1 MARHH
6 PLYLT
11 SDCLRWYRRDAGR
24 VELLER
30 FDADERGVAAF
41 SARLA
46 AKSHHDQYSLLIDV
60 ADEGFNQEL
69 VPSIRGRD
77 RAAMLE
83 RKLAQQFYGSNYT
96 AALSLGRE
104 KHGRRDE
111 RLLLAA
117 LTRPAQIDP
126 WINAMIA
133 ARIRVRG
140 VHSVPL
146 LLDRVMARS
155 RIPMTS
161 YLLVNLSP
169 AGIRQTYFNQGRVRF
184 SRLAGSNN
192 RRFDASLD
200 AAGEEIRKT
209 LAYLSTQRLTAR
221 GERPPVVALVGAEQF
236 DRLKQHLER
245 DGELTVRLA
254 ELERLRTSYG
264 GAGGAQAPGDSVP
277 LLLDA
282 LGSELQ
288 CAQIGGE
295 SVLRFQKL
303 HQLRKGLYLGAAGV
317 LAVSTGVYLL
327 GFVETIGL
335 RSEARELQRLV
346 GSEDRRHAELM
357 QRLPPMPAPI
367 AEMRQL
373 IDAAEQI
380 ETGRVSPLSV
390 YRAVASALDQLPD
403 IRLERLEWRIVD
415 RNDEVQEGKVT
426 VIAELGLPMRMAG
439 DQRGMVETSER
450 FVVELG
456 RSTGG
461 KVRLTRRPVDLQSTQ
476 TLRVRDDSNQG
487 SPARAP
493 SFEVEFMLSGKTS
506 G

>member
-11 SDCLRWYRRDAGR
+11 SDCLRWYRRDSGR

-30 FDADERGVAAF
+30 FDADESGVAAF

-46 AKSHHDQYSLLIDV
+46 ANSRHDQYSLLIDV

-83 RKLAQQFYGSNYT
+83 RKLAQQFYGSSYT
-96 AALSLGRE
+96 TALSLGRE

-140 VHSVPL
+140 VRSVPL

-155 RIPMTS
+155 RIPATS
-161 YLLVNLSP
+161 YLLVSFSP
-169 AGIRQTYFNQGRVRF
+169 AGIRQTYFSQGRVRF
-184 SRLAGSNN
+184 SRLSGSHDS
-192 RRFDASLD
+192 RFDASLD
-200 AAGEEIRKT
+200 AAGEETRKT

-221 GERPPVVALVGAEQF
+221 GERLPVVALVGAEQF

-245 DGELTVRLA
+245 SGELTVRLA
-254 ELERLRTSYG
+254 ELERLRSTYG
-264 GAGGAQAPGDSVP
+264 GASGAQAPGDSVP

-282 LGSELQ
+282 LGTELQ
-288 CAQIGGE
+288 CAQIGGDA
-295 SVLRFQKL
+295 VLRFQKL

-317 LAVSTGVYLL
+317 LAVSAGVYLL
-327 GFVETIGL
+327 GFVETVGL

-367 AEMRQL
+367 SEMRQL
-373 IDAAEQI
+373 INAAEQI
-380 ETGRVSPLSV
+380 ESGRVPALSV

-403 IRLERLEWRIVD
+403 VRLERLEWRIVD
-415 RNDEVQEGKVT
+415 SAEQTQDGSVT
-426 VIAELGLPMRMAG
+426 VIAELGLPVRMAG
-439 DQRGMVETSER
+439 DQRGMVEISER
-450 FVVELG
+450 FVTELE
-456 RSTGG
+456 RSIGG
-461 KVRLTRRPVDLQSTQ
+461 QVRLTRRPVDLQSTQ
-476 TLRVRDDSNQG
+476 TLRVRDDADQG
-487 SPARAP
+487 SPSRAP
-493 SFEVEFMLSGKTS
+493 NFEVEFSMSQEASG
-506 G
+506 